1 MGYAV
6 DINPRQLCICSTAVL
21 HANYPAAS
29 TPNAAYTKLKEIA
42 LTFSIVPKG
51 SVQIQFQLRCQDP
64 FVGTSWA
71 RVYRNGVA
79 IGTACQNTTGPVFET
94 FAENF
99 SFTDLKFN
107 DLFQLYV
114 KDTGGHTAEVQD
126 FRFNAV
132 LSNFY
137 NTLE

>member
-6 DINPRQLCICSTAVL
+6 DINPRQICICSTAVL

-29 TPNAAYTKLKEIA
+29 TNNAAYTKLKEIA
-42 LTFSIVPKG
+42 LTFSIVPRG
-51 SVQIQFQLRCQDP
+51 SVQIQFQLRCQQP
-64 FVGTSWA
+64 FLTSWA
-71 RVYRNGVA
+71 QIYRNGVA
-79 IGTACQNTTGPVFET
+79 IGTAQQCTGFAFAT
-94 FAENF
+94 FTENF

-107 DLFQLYV
+107 DKFQLYA
-114 KDTGGHTAEVQD
+114 KDTAGNFAEVQD